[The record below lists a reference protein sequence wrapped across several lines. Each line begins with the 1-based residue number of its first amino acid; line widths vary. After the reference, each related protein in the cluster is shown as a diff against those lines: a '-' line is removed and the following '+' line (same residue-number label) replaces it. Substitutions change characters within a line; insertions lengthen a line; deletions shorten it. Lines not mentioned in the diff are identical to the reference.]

1 MVGLQKKATWIG
13 DAWGGLA
20 AMLVALPSA
29 IAYGVAAMAPLGAS
43 SLPLGAMAGV
53 MGVIALGLTT
63 PGLGG
68 AARLITA
75 PCAPAAAVLSALAT
89 ERIASGAQSPGEI
102 LIFLTMVALIA
113 SLLQM
118 LYGALGGG
126 RIIKFIPYPVVAG
139 YLSAVGLLI
148 FLSQVPKWLGLPQN
162 VSLAQGLTHPEL
174 WQGTGILTGLVTILG
189 MIAAPRIIRGLPAP
203 VFGLLLGMGCYFL
216 SGFKHPEL
224 LRLTD
229 NPLLVGAIQV
239 DLSTLS
245 HGFAGRW
252 QALGQ
257 LRLQDLFSLLVP
269 ALTLSALLS
278 VDTLKTC
285 VVVDAMTRSRHNS
298 NRELMAQGV
307 GNLVSSLVGGMPGA
321 GTMGATLVSINS
333 GGHSRLAGILEVF
346 FSLLVLL
353 FFSSL
358 LGWVPISA
366 LAGILIVVAW
376 RMVDWHTFT
385 LLRRNETFLD
395 FFVVATVVVVA
406 VVFNLIV
413 AAGAGMALAVVL
425 FLRDQVKTSVI
436 RRKLYGGQYSS
447 KHQRFPEERKIL
459 EENQHLVVICELQGN
474 LFFGTTDQLFSRLE
488 SELRVCRFLIFD
500 MSRVQTVDFTA
511 MHMLG
516 QMDAMLSEKGA
527 HLILTEPSRV
537 LSGGR
542 KPIIPLEQ
550 LVLRPT
556 QHLQTFSTLDEA
568 IEWVEDRILAGDA
581 LERAA
586 EEWPLPIHEFP
597 LFLGLEEEGKE
608 GVLALL
614 GKVVEERSFK
624 AGETLFKRGD
634 PGDEMVFIRKGGIRI
649 VLPIHGGNKEHT
661 LAIFGRGGFLG
672 DMAFIDQAPRS
683 SNAVAIMDT
692 DVFILSRRIFD
703 QVSADDP
710 EMAKNIFIRLCKVLT
725 LRLRFADAEIIA
737 LKEA

>member
-1 MVGLQKKATWIG
+1 MHKTSAWIG

-29 IAYGVAAMAPLGAS
+29 IAYGVAALAPLGAS

-53 MGVIALGLTT
+53 MGVIALGLST

-75 PCAPAAAVLSALAT
+75 PCAPAAAVLSALAA
-89 ERIASGAQSPGEI
+89 ERIASGSQSPAEI
-102 LIFLTMVALIA
+102 LVFLAMVALL
-113 SLLQM
+113 SSFLQM

-148 FLSQVPKWLGLPQN
+148 FLSQVPKWLGLPRN
-162 VSLAQGLTHPEL
+162 VTLAQGLTHPDL
-174 WQGTGILTGLVTILG
+174 WQSTGILTGLVTIIG
-189 MIAAPRIIRGLPAP
+189 MIAAPWITRRLPAP
-203 VFGLLLGMGCYFL
+203 VFGLLLGMGSYFL
-216 SGFKHPEL
+216 SSLNHPEL

-229 NPLLVGAIQV
+229 NPLLVGPIQV
-239 DLSTLS
+239 DFSTLRQ
-245 HGFAGRW
+245 GFEGRW

-257 LRLQDLFSLLVP
+257 LHLRDLFALLVP
-269 ALTLSALLS
+269 AFTLSALLS

-285 VVVDAMTRSRHNS
+285 VVVDAMTRSRHDS

-307 GNLVSSLVGGMPGA
+307 GNLISTLLGGMPGA

-333 GGHSRLAGILEVF
+333 GGHSRLAGILEGF

-358 LGWVPISA
+358 LGWVPIPA

-376 RMVDWHTFT
+376 RMVDWHSFS
-385 LLRRNETFLD
+385 LLRRSETFLD

-406 VVFNLIV
+406 IVFNLIA

-425 FLRDQVKTSVI
+425 FVRDQVKTSVI

-447 KHQRFPEERKIL
+447 KHQRLPEERKIL
-459 EENQHLVVICELQGN
+459 EDNRHLVVICELQGN

-488 SELRVCRFLIFD
+488 TDLSSCRFLIFD
-500 MSRVQTVDFTA
+500 MSRVQTIDFTA

-516 QMDAMLSEKGA
+516 QMDAMLSEGGA
-527 HLILTEPSRV
+527 HLILTEPSRIM
-537 LSGGR
+537 SGGQN
-542 KPIIPLEQ
+542 PIVHLEH

-556 QHLQTFSTLDEA
+556 EHLQTFATLDEA
-568 IEWVEDRILAGDA
+568 IEWVEDQILAGDVA
-581 LERAA
+581 GRVA

-614 GKVVEERSFK
+614 GKVVEERSYK
-624 AGETLFKRGD
+624 AGETLFQRGD
-634 PGDEMVFIRKGGIRI
+634 PGDEMYFIRKGGVRI
-649 VLPIHGGNKEHT
+649 VLPIHHGKEHT

-672 DMAFIDQAPRS
+672 DMAFIDLAPRS
-683 SNAVAIMDT
+683 SNAVTIMDT
-692 DVFILSRRIFD
+692 EVFILSRHQFD
-703 QVSADDP
+703 LVSGEDP
-710 EMAKNIFIRLCKVLT
+710 EMAKNVFIRLCKVLT
-725 LRLRFADAEIIA
+725 LRLRFADAEIMA